1 LPVFMEDRLTIR
13 VDGLS
18 ESFQLEIVLD
28 ITEGLERT
36 DGQDTLS
43 AEIGIAEQM
52 LIKKF
57 SGLPAIGKEAGY
69 RYAITPEYVDIT
81 VQGPFRYVSALLPD
95 KDISLM
101 LMLKDL
107 KPGDYVRKRTLECR
121 SAYRLWMLSPNCS
134 LLVSRMKNCR
144 KGSHDTGR

>member
-1 LPVFMEDRLTIR
+1 MEDRLTIR

-52 LIKKF
+52 LIKKVFRLACYWKRGRVSICDYARICGYHCARAF
-57 SGLPAIGKEAGY
+57 SLC
-69 RYAITPEYVDIT
+69 V
-81 VQGPFRYVSALLPD
+81 
-95 KDISLM
+95 
-101 LMLKDL
+101 
-107 KPGDYVRKRTLECR
+107 
-121 SAYRLWMLSPNCS
+121 
-134 LLVSRMKNCR
+134 
-144 KGSHDTGR
+144 GSFA